1 MRRNYLDVETIDA
14 DAQVRFVFHVF
25 FTGVEFFTF
34 VDVLAARLA
43 PVMKIN
49 KKDITFRTES
59 TYR

>member
-1 MRRNYLDVETIDA
+1 MRRKYLDVETIDA

-25 FTGVEFFTF
+25 FTGVKFFTF

-43 PVMKIN
+43 PVIN

-59 TYR
+59 AYR

>member
-1 MRRNYLDVETIDA
+1 MRRNYLDVKTIDA

-43 PVMKIN
+43 PVMKI
-49 KKDITFRTES
+49 KDATFRTES
-59 TYR
+59 AYR

>member
-49 KKDITFRTES
+49 
-59 TYR
+59 